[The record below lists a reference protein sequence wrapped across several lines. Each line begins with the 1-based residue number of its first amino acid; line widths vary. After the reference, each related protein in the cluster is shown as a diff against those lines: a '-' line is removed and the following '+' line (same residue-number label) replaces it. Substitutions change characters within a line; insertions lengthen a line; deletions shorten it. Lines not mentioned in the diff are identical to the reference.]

1 MNHLVILYLSVNLQ
15 IDDILN
21 SSKGY
26 RYFKNKSIIKKYKA
40 DDKAR
45 NVISFDF
52 RQQDDLI
59 SSIESKEGKLS
70 PFGYVV

>member
-1 MNHLVILYLSVNLQ
+1 MNHLVILYFCLSLH
-15 IDDILN
+15 IDDLLN

-59 SSIESKEGKLS
+59 SSIESKEGKL
-70 PFGYVV
+70 PPLGYVV